1 VNIKALGIDWFR
13 KGSSL
18 DTGVPAP
25 IGNENQANSSY
36 EVEFA
41 LVLARMIDASHADPA
56 QLRSNIYELARVKLR
71 REILRGDLA
80 GDRRLVNAL
89 EDAIQGVET
98 FAKREDDLSRSSLP
112 RVVPLHITKQT
123 ASAQSATLI
132 EHASEQTVGR
142 NLSEGP
148 DIPNIRGT
156 ILRFGLVLALITVG
170 IAIFALVRPYKSGRQ
185 QSEQSNAVTINKSS
199 LPETATG
206 QPSVVSSPPAA
217 VAVSSPPLPTVYG
230 VYALNNG
237 QFEEVYSLP
246 GRIPDKR
253 VAISAAIGI
262 PSRTMLENG
271 NISFLIFRRDLLTSA
286 PEYAEVRIV
295 AKITRAMA
303 FDSSG
308 KPSITSVGDSWSV
321 RNISYPLRVA
331 PISVNPEM
339 MALKSEDPDFALPPG
354 RYAVVIKGQGY
365 DFTIAGPITDPRQC
379 LEKVEAVNGS
389 FYAECRK
396 P

>member
-1 VNIKALGIDWFR
+1 
-13 KGSSL
+13 L

-25 IGNENQANSSY
+25 IGNEDQANSSY

-41 LVLARMIDASHADPA
+41 LVLARMIDAAHADPA

-71 REILRGDLA
+71 GEILRGDLA
-80 GDRRLVNAL
+80 GDRRLVKAL
-89 EDAIQGVET
+89 EVAIQGVET
-98 FAKREDDLSRSSLP
+98 FAKREDDLSLSSLP
-112 RVVPLHITKQT
+112 RAVPLPLAKQT
-123 ASAQSATLI
+123 ASAQPVMLI
-132 EHASEQTVGR
+132 EHASEQKVGR

-148 DIPNIRGT
+148 GILNIRST
-156 ILRFGLVLALITVG
+156 ILRLGLVFALITVG
-170 IAIFALVRPYKSGRQ
+170 IAIFALVRPYKSGTQ
-185 QSEQSNAVTINKSS
+185 QSEQSNAVTN
-199 LPETATG
+199 ETASG
-206 QPSVVSSPPAA
+206 QPPVVNSLAA
-217 VAVSSPPLPTVYG
+217 AVSSPPLPTVYG

-237 QFEEVYSLP
+237 QFEEIYSLP

-253 VAISAAIGI
+253 VAISAAINI
-262 PSRTMLENG
+262 PSRTTLENG

-303 FDSSG
+303 FNSSG

-331 PISVNPEM
+331 PMSGNPEM

-354 RYAVVIKGQGY
+354 RYVVVIKGQGY
-365 DFTIAGPITDPRQC
+365 DFTIAGPISDPRQC
-379 LEKVEAVNGS
+379 LEKVEAANGS
-389 FYAECRK
+389 FYAECQK